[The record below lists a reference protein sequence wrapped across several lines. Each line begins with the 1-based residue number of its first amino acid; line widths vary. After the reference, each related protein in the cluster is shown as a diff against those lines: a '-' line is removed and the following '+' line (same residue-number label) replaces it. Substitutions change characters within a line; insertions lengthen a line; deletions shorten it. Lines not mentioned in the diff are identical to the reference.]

1 MHLHLLVINAA
12 IYRNQKLAG
21 GVRYRVGDMQMSF
34 LHSRRHILL
43 VLALGMSTLIGAGSA
58 NALLVSSKP
67 TTPEIQAIRSSARSS
82 KETVDVTVSFSI
94 DSTNTNS
101 PIIQTQVKVGT
112 RTCTANRMATKCTVK
127 AVAAGKNYK
136 VLVRAKNRN
145 GYSAW
150 SPDISFVANSRSS
163 WMRAVASTTTTPP
176 LWSDPEITSVNSLLN
191 VQECRISDVTS
202 TQSFGS
208 SGFPRPGFIRS
219 SFEVEVL
226 VIPVSFTDL
235 IFSDDDVKT
244 LEATYSEVKAFYSSM
259 SYGGAS
265 VKMTLA
271 ARSSWVNI
279 GGTFE
284 QNGLIKGS
292 PLWDAGAFYRKVIDM
307 YSSRQPISGYDVV
320 QVVSAHSTQFAI
332 DNALSLEIT
341 QKSFSGI
348 LVLGYDTPRWGAAA
362 HELGHAWLGFEDLYF
377 YAVPQG
383 GDGRFPFGRWDLMSQ
398 STTELSG
405 WTRFL
410 AGWIDPNWVRCASPH
425 SKSRHYLSALNS
437 GKSEDRHRM
446 LVVPVSASVAV
457 VAEYRMRHEWNPFI
471 PYGQTKLVVYRV
483 DTSRDFGN
491 GPITEVG
498 SIDQKGGTV
507 TIDGI
512 TISVNG
518 MDKSGVI
525 IEVKN

>member
-1 MHLHLLVINAA
+1 MN
-12 IYRNQKLAG
+12 
-21 GVRYRVGDMQMSF
+21 F
-34 LHSRRHILL
+34 LRSRRHIW
-43 VLALGMSTLIGAGSA
+43 LALAVGMSTLIGAGNAS
-58 NALLVSSKP
+58 ALLASSKP
-67 TTPEIQAIRSSARSS
+67 TTPEIQVIRSSAKSS
-82 KETVDVTVSFSI
+82 KGTVDVTVGFLI
-94 DSTNTNS
+94 ANTNAKL
-101 PIIQTQVKVGT
+101 PILQTQVKVGT
-112 RTCTANRMATKCTVK
+112 KTCTANRTATKCTVK
-127 AVAAGKNYK
+127 GVITGKTYK
-136 VLVRAKNRN
+136 VLARAKNRN
-145 GYSAW
+145 GYSTW
-150 SPDISFVANSRSS
+150 SSNISFVANTGTS
-163 WMRAVASTTTTPP
+163 WMRSVASTTTTIP

-202 TQSFGS
+202 TQSFSS

-244 LEATYSEVKAFYSSM
+244 LEATYSKVKAFYSSM

-332 DNALSLEIT
+332 DSALSLETT

-383 GDGRFPFGRWDLMSQ
+383 GNGRFPFGSWDLMSQ

-410 AGWIDPNWVRCASPH
+410 ADWIDPNWVRCASPH
-425 SKSRHYLSALNS
+425 SQSRHYLSALNS
-437 GKSEDRHRM
+437 GKSEDRPRM
-446 LVVPVSASVAV
+446 LVVPISASIAV
-457 VAEYRMRHEWNPFI
+457 VAEYRVRHEWNPFVLD
-471 PYGQTKLVVYRV
+471 GQTKLVVYRV
-483 DTSRDFGN
+483 DTSRDYGN

-498 SIDQKGGTV
+498 TINQKGGTIATDRV
-507 TIDGI
+507 I
-512 TISVNG
+512 ISVNG
-518 MDKSGVI
+518 IDQSGVI